1 MSDSNEHYKLIST
14 PIISKEDGEQI
25 CIFNTTQKVKEI
37 YDDDKFSKIVN
48 VKGRF
53 FEKDKV
59 RNCILDDAR
68 YFDYDKKTNTVLIRI
83 VDKNEPYFR
92 IEIPINIDHIQKW
105 IRYNDDIDL

>member
-1 MSDSNEHYKLIST
+1 MTESNGHYKLIST
-14 PIISKEDGEQI
+14 PIISKDGEQI

-53 FEKDKV
+53 TEKDKV
-59 RNCILDDAR
+59 KNFILDDAR
-68 YFDYDKKTNTVLIRI
+68 YFDFDKKTNTVLIRI
-83 VDKNEPYFR
+83 VEKNIPGFR
-92 IEIPINIDHIQKW
+92 IEIPINMDHIQKW